1 VFSSRFAALLALIAV
16 FGISLPAQQT
26 PDTNAPAELR
36 LAGVVRTA
44 EGAPVPGSTLRVIQT
59 STGKAWV
66 SWTDENGKF
75 DFPGLPGGHYR
86 VEISQLGFA
95 PATKEIDLAPG
106 PQAPIELKLEI
117 GTLAAI
123 NALHATQESAK
134 SVSTKRRALERS
146 CQISAFR

>member
-1 VFSSRFAALLALIAV
+1 VFASKFAALLALTAV

-44 EGAPVPGSTLRVIQT
+44 EGAPVPGSTLRVIQS
-59 STGKAWV
+59 STGKTWV
-66 SWTDENGKF
+66 SWTDENGNF
-75 DFPGLPGGHYR
+75 DLPGLPGGHYR
-86 VEISQLGFA
+86 IEISQLGFA
-95 PATKEIDLAPG
+95 PAARKMDLAPG

-117 GTLAAI
+117 KTLAAM

-134 SVSTKRRALERS
+134 S
-146 CQISAFR
+146 

>member
-1 VFSSRFAALLALIAV
+1 MPV
-16 FGISLPAQQT
+16 FGMSIAAQQT
-26 PDTNAPAELR
+26 PDTNDPVGLR

-44 EGAPVPGSTLRVIQT
+44 EGGPVPGSTLRVIQI

-95 PATKEIDLAPG
+95 PAAREMDLAPG
-106 PQAPIELKLEI
+106 SQAPFELKLEI
-117 GTLAAI
+117 KTLAAI
-123 NALHATQESAK
+123 HALHATQESAK
-134 SVSTKRRALERS
+134 SVSTN
-146 CQISAFR
+146 